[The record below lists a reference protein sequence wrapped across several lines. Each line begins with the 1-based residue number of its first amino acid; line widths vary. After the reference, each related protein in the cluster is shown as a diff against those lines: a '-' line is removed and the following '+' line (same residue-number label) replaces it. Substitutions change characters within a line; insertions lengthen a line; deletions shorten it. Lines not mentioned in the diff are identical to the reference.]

1 MKKMRFYYP
10 VVLVA
15 IMYFILLNTF
25 FFLIG
30 NENSLL
36 LVRLTYP
43 IISIGISLVISIIY
57 YKKKFQLTFSVNKA
71 KISTY
76 WFFIMLLSIILGV
89 AFNLFDHWPFLF
101 SYVIEEAA
109 RLGFGTPEYIEAVY
123 SSPFLMLYIGII
135 GPILEEF
142 FYRGILFN
150 QCELELGVKRACF
163 FSALIW
169 AVSHGWWGSFL
180 YVFPMGIIISYFYHK
195 TRNILIPI
203 LIHGTNNFYSVI
215 TEYKINKRILETLFH
230 TSLDDLDLMKANI
243 VIGLIILLA
252 SVTIFYFIVQRQQ
265 E

>member
-1 MKKMRFYYP
+1 MF
-10 VVLVA
+10 
-15 IMYFILLNTF
+15 
-25 FFLIG
+25 
-30 NENSLL
+30 
-36 LVRLTYP
+36 
-43 IISIGISLVISIIY
+43 
-57 YKKKFQLTFSVNKA
+57 
-71 KISTY
+71 
-76 WFFIMLLSIILGV
+76 LSIILGV
-89 AFNLFDHWPFLF
+89 AFNLFDHWPYLIP
-101 SYVIEEAA
+101 YVAAEAA
-109 RLGFGTPEYIEAVY
+109 RLGFGTPEYIEAVKT
-123 SSPFLMLYIGII
+123 SPFLMLYIGII

-203 LIHGTNNFYSVI
+203 LIHGMNNFYSVI

-230 TSLDDLDLMKANI
+230 TSLDDLGLMKANI

-252 SVTIFYFIVQRQQ
+252 SVTIFYFIVQLQKK
-265 E
+265 